1 MLVMGNRAGEDV
13 FGRQATAVDAQAGT
27 LESQLTDFFGEHYD
41 RLVRLAALVC
51 QSTST
56 VEDAV
61 QAAMER
67 AWRDRN
73 KLRDATRLRP
83 WLDQIVVREAIRTNR
98 RPWWAR
104 LPLAS
109 DDEAAQ
115 LPARRAV
122 VTDASWMSL
131 VGAFRR
137 LPPEQRVAVALHL
150 YAGYPVDETARL
162 MSTSLETTRSRL
174 RLARQR
180 LRRDIGEDE
189 DR

>member
-1 MLVMGNRAGEDV
+1 M
-13 FGRQATAVDAQAGT
+13 FGRRATAIEAQAGA

-51 QSTST
+51 QSNST
-56 VEDAV
+56 VQDAV

-67 AWRDRN
+67 AWRDRH
-73 KLRDATRLRP
+73 KLRDATRVRP

-98 RPWWAR
+98 RPWWSR
-104 LPLAS
+104 LTPATE
-109 DDEAAQ
+109 DEAAQ
-115 LPARRAV
+115 LPERRASL
-122 VTDASWMSL
+122 TDATWIAL
-131 VGAFRR
+131 VAAFRR
-137 LPPEQRVAVALHL
+137 LPQEQRLAVALHL

-162 MSTSLETTRSRL
+162 MNASLETTRSRL

-180 LRRDIGEDE
+180 LRREVGEDE